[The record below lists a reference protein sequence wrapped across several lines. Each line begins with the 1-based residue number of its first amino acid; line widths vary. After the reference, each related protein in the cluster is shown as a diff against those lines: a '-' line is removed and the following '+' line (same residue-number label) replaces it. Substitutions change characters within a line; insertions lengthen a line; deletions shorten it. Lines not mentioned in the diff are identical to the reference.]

1 LVDASSCLQLPIDG
15 YFTAY
20 LLRSN
25 LLKTN
30 DVTLASGLQ
39 FAFLHLQEIVVIIF
53 ALLAALVV
61 LVAVTFISSIDFSKG
76 RRH

>member
-1 LVDASSCLQLPIDG
+1 LH
-15 YFTAY
+15 FT
-20 LLRSN
+20 L
-25 LLKTN
+25 
-30 DVTLASGLQ
+30 
-39 FAFLHLQEIVVIIF
+39 LHLQEIVVIIF

>member
-1 LVDASSCLQLPIDG
+1 LPI
-15 YFTAY
+15 
-20 LLRSN
+20 SN
-25 LLKTN
+25 LLKSN
-30 DVTLASGLQ
+30 DVPLACGLHFTL
-39 FAFLHLQEIVVIIF
+39 LHLQEIVVIIF